1 MRVRLGR
8 ERGGCNVATI
18 SPDTPS
24 IIAILTVDAMIVGI
38 RRLFIHMIIR
48 AQLRTSSQRVLVIVF
63 GGVLQKE
70 QGTNQLRLQRG

>member
-1 MRVRLGR
+1 MRLGR

-18 SPDTPS
+18 PPDTPR
-24 IIAILTVDAMIVGI
+24 IIAILTVDTVIVGI
-38 RRLFIHMIIR
+38 RRLFIHVIIR

-70 QGTNQLRLQRG
+70 EGTIQLRLQLG